1 MVLTHCLELQ
11 RAGKQRRSKST
22 KLLDSRKQS
31 YKKTVVA
38 KADIEVDLTE
48 LWHKSPDSNIW

>member
-22 KLLDSRKQS
+22 KLLDSRKQG
-31 YKKTVVA
+31 YTKTVVA
-38 KADIEVDLTE
+38 KAGIEIYLTYIHTAE
-48 LWHKSPDSNIW
+48 AVVL